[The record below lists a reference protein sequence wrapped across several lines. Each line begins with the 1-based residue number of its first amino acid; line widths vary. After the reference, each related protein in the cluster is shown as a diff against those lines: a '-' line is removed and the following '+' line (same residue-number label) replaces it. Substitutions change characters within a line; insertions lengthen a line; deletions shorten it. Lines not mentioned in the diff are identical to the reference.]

1 MSPHRS
7 QKLSRFFFF
16 VFILLCFFNRAG
28 AEEWRGV
35 WVKKDSLKVTA
46 DIETL
51 IQTAKDH
58 HLNTLFVQVYAQGRL
73 LDENLIQYLTQEAK
87 LQGLA
92 VHAWFNIFNV
102 WNQYGFPKDT
112 TENANHIYFAHP
124 DWFLCD
130 AKGRSLREYS
140 FAQRHLA
147 GADGLFLDP
156 RHEQVQND
164 ILLRLDDF
172 VSRYEVAGV
181 HLDYFRYP
189 GKYFMSCE
197 NATPNLLPEIVAPH
211 DENLTV
217 VLEKIQKLF
226 HQKYPKLFLSVA
238 VVANRQKALDQY
250 AQDWGRWLKEDKLDF
265 VALMSYSTDRYTVK
279 QQILKTQALTGEKS
293 FYLMGL
299 GAWRLSVHELAD
311 RIQMARNLRERE
323 TPAQKGFVL
332 FAYDHLKKKLKL
344 LGPISK

>member
-1 MSPHRS
+1 
-7 QKLSRFFFF
+7 L
-16 VFILLCFFNRAG
+16 VA
-28 AEEWRGV
+28 
-35 WVKKDSLKVTA
+35 
-46 DIETL
+46 
-51 IQTAKDH
+51 
-58 HLNTLFVQVYAQGRL
+58 
-73 LDENLIQYLTQEAK
+73 YL
-87 LQGLA
+87 
-92 VHAWFNIFNV
+92 
-102 WNQYGFPKDT
+102 
-112 TENANHIYFAHP
+112 
-124 DWFLCD
+124 
-130 AKGRSLREYS
+130 
-140 FAQRHLA
+140 
-147 GADGLFLDP
+147 
-156 RHEQVQND
+156 
-164 ILLRLDDF
+164 
-172 VSRYEVAGV
+172 
-181 HLDYFRYP
+181 

-332 FAYDHLKKKLKL
+332 FAYDHLKSKIKT
-344 LGPISK
+344 LGPILK